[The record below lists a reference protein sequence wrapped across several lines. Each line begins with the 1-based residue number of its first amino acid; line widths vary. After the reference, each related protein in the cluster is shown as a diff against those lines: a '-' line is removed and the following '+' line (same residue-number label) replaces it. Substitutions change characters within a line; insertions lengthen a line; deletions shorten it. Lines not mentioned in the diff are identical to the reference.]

1 MRRRMS
7 REVDMLNGSILK
19 GLIIFLLPLLASN
32 FLQVLYNAADMMV
45 LGRFVGTVALSSVGA
60 TSATYNLI
68 INVFIGLS
76 AGVSVLVSQQFG
88 GEKYEELSET
98 VHTAGALSII
108 IGLFVGMLGFIVSPW
123 FLHLIKTPAESLEGA
138 ILYLRILFL
147 GLPALVTFNFG
158 ASILRAVGDNRRP
171 FVFLSISGL
180 LNVALNLFFVLVFDM
195 SIAGVALATI
205 ISQYVSAVLV
215 WLCLFKTHAI
225 YRFELKQMKIHK
237 NSLLGILKIGIPSG
251 LQSAM
256 FSLSNLVM
264 QSAFNTFGYVY
275 VAAST
280 ACTNIESFICTAASS
295 VSQSSM
301 VYAGQNIGA
310 GNLKRVKKLYFYS
323 SGVTVFITT
332 LLGVITLALACPLVS
347 IFDTN
352 PEVIEIGIQRL
363 FILALFY
370 GLFGIYDNSF
380 AIIRG
385 MGYSFIPMLGS
396 VFGICASRVIW
407 VITVFPLFETYNV
420 LLTVYPV
427 SWGISALIEGVLFFI
442 YFKKTKKHF
451 EAQ

>member
-1 MRRRMS
+1 MRKFVS

-19 GLIIFLLPLLASN
+19 GLVIFLLPLMASN

-60 TSATYNLI
+60 TSATYHLI
-68 INVFIGLS
+68 VNIFIGLS

-88 GEKYEELSET
+88 GEKYKELSET

-108 IGLFVGMLGFIVSPW
+108 IGLFVGALGFTVSPW
-123 FLHLIKTPAESLEGA
+123 FLHIIKTPAESLEGA
-138 ILYLRILFL
+138 ILYLRIMFL
-147 GLPALVTFNFG
+147 GLPALITYNFG

-171 FVFLSISGL
+171 FIFLSISGV
-180 LNVALNLFFVLVFDM
+180 LNVILNLVFVVVFEM

-205 ISQYVSAVLV
+205 ISQYLSAVLV
-215 WLCLFKTHAI
+215 WMCLFKTPSI
-225 YRFELKQMKIHK
+225 YRFEIKQMRIHK

-251 LQSAM
+251 IQSAM
-256 FSLSNLVM
+256 FSLSNLIM
-264 QSAFNTFGYVY
+264 QSAFNSFGYVY

-280 ACTNIESFICTAASS
+280 ACTNIENLICTAASS

-323 SGVTVFITT
+323 SLVTVFITT
-332 LLGVITLALACPLVS
+332 VLGVITIAFAGPLVS

-352 PEVIEIGIQRL
+352 PEVIKIGIQRL
-363 FILALFY
+363 FVLALFY

-380 AIIRG
+380 ALIRG
-385 MGYSFIPMLGS
+385 MGYSLIPMLGS
-396 VFGICASRVIW
+396 VFGICATRVIW
-407 VITVFPLFETYNV
+407 VLTVFPLFETYTM
-420 LLTVYPV
+420 LLIIYPI
-427 SWGISALIEGVLFFI
+427 SWGVSAVIEGILFFV
-442 YFKKTKKHF
+442 YFGKTKKRMQ
-451 EAQ
+451 AQ